1 MNFLRHL
8 RNLVQIMQLPEKFQ
22 NLTFYSEGESDW
34 PHLKGLIEGI
44 LLNTDTSICYITSSP
59 NDPGLSI
66 QHPNLKSF
74 QIDKSFIRNW
84 LFENIKTDVLVMTMP
99 DLNQFQVKL
108 SKHTVHYVYIQH
120 SLNSLHMAYRKGA
133 FDYFDTVFCAG
144 PHHIMEINAMEDYYN
159 LPRKQIVKHG
169 YGRLD
174 SITEEESKRNRAKRL
189 SARTKRILIAPSWGE
204 NAAIESGVA
213 EVLIGKLIEQNFHV
227 TLRPHPQTLNFTKN

>member
-1 MNFLRHL
+1 MSL
-8 RNLVQIMQLPEKFQ
+8 
-22 NLTFYSEGESDW
+22 
-34 PHLKGLIEGI
+34 
-44 LLNTDTSICYITSSP
+44 
-59 NDPGLSI
+59 
-66 QHPNLKSF
+66 
-74 QIDKSFIRNW
+74 
-84 LFENIKTDVLVMTMP
+84 MTMP

-174 SITEEESKRNRAKRL
+174 SIIEEESKRNRAKRL

-227 TLRPHPQTLNFTKN
+227 TLRPHPQTLKFYKN